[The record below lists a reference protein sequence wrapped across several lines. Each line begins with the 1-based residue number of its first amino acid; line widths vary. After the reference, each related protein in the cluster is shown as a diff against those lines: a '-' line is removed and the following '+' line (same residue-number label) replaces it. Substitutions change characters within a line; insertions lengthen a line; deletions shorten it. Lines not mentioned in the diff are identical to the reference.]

1 MFWINGFSPILTK
14 MDEVQIVTYS
24 AENHSAVRRL
34 FSDGMLE
41 HRKAA
46 VFAGLSST
54 KLQALL
60 LSVFLLGSFC
70 NSAWLGA
77 PPQTLVKN
85 HHSWFCLWSDRRYE
99 FSASI
104 VIWFSL
110 TLHTVTFLCLHAVKK
125 HKILFRNEKKIK
137 SPGIKYIHQHKYVFY
152 FFLIH
157 YRTRAITTRGFCFFL
172 PHFSVQF
179 ILNFYPSNIFFSAI
193 SQKNRLFDTI

>member
-1 MFWINGFSPILTK
+1 MAFFSPFLT
-14 MDEVQIVTYS
+14 T
-24 AENHSAVRRL
+24 L
-34 FSDGMLE
+34 P
-41 HRKAA
+41 
-46 VFAGLSST
+46 
-54 KLQALL
+54 
-60 LSVFLLGSFC
+60 
-70 NSAWLGA
+70 
-77 PPQTLVKN
+77 PPQNLVKN

-157 YRTRAITTRGFCFFL
+157 YRTRAIITRGLCFFI
-172 PHFSVQF
+172 PFF
-179 ILNFYPSNIFFSAI
+179 RAFYIELLSFKYFFFCYKSE
-193 SQKNRLFDTI
+193 K